1 MIVIIAAFILIAFAG
16 KQAAGLEVTLVMNTP
31 DKQQIKGTL
40 KEIKEDGTIT
50 LTGTYGEQTYL
61 RAQYLTATCP
71 EPPEQ
76 TLANQSYVKGEYA
89 RALALYEAA
98 NMRYGQLGWGAT
110 SLEGI
115 SKCQLQ
121 LGNVDAAIENYSE
134 LLEEYP
140 AYPESRTIKFSLAQ
154 ACEVKGKLSWAVDLY
169 GQIAVEGDDEF
180 SALSYRNVGNIHYA
194 RKKYDDALL
203 NYLRVAILYPNLPN
217 AAVPESTFKAADCF
231 EKLAAD
237 EKSPEVATR
246 LRERAKK
253 YYAEVITRFPQSE
266 YARQAQVRY
275 QQLTGGAAA
284 ISPPA
289 GGTFPTK
296 AGG

>member
-1 MIVIIAAFILIAFAG
+1 MIVIVAAFILIAFAG
-16 KQAAGLEVTLVMNTP
+16 NQAAATEVTLVMNTP

-50 LTGTYGEQTYL
+50 LIRAYGEETYA
-61 RAQYLTATCP
+61 RTQYLSATCP

-76 TLANQSYVKGEYA
+76 TLANQSYLKGEYPK
-89 RALALYEAA
+89 ALALYETV
-98 NMRYGQLGWGAT
+98 NSKYGLLGWEAA

-121 LGNVDAAIENYSE
+121 LGNLDAAIANYSR

-169 GQIAVEGDDEF
+169 GQIAVEGDDEA
-180 SALSYRNVGNIHYA
+180 SALSYRNIGNIHYA
-194 RKKYDDALL
+194 RKKYNDALL

-231 EKLAAD
+231 EKLAAE

-253 YYAEVITRFPQSE
+253 YFAEVITRFPQSE

-284 ISPPA
+284 ILPSAEGALPTEA
-289 GGTFPTK
+289 GG
-296 AGG
+296 